1 MTQGTTLIRT
11 TQGDITKIASVVAIV
26 NAANNSLLGGGGVD
40 GAIHRAA
47 GKELLAECRK
57 LHGCETGEAK
67 ITKAYK
73 LPCKYVI
80 HTVGPIWRGGNRK
93 EAELLG
99 NCYRNSLKVAKEH
112 GIRSVAFPS
121 ISTGVYSYPL
131 EQAAAVAVRAVSEF
145 ITANPDAINEVV
157 WVLFDPRTKAAYDKA
172 LKTLEAELAAK
183 SEPVKTQNPTQQLD
197 FCLKYIPILEMI
209 DTDPSLKEACAKH
222 SAYAKD
228 EKHAS
233 LINYL
238 YNYFMKEAYKKGI
251 VVTNYSDL
259 VEEAGMKD
267 KVAEPTEEELKTL
280 SAEQILGCIAWHF
293 RRDYFSNG
301 SLISSSIAEGHMLRM
316 LKAYVEKM

>member
-1 MTQGTTLIRT
+1 MTQATTLIRT

-26 NAANNSLLGGGGVD
+26 NAANKSLLGGGGVD

-47 GKELLAECRK
+47 GKELLAECRT

-67 ITKAYK
+67 ITNAYK
-73 LPCKYVI
+73 LPCKHVI
-80 HTVGPIWRGGNRK
+80 HTVGPIWRGGSHN
-93 EAELLG
+93 EAELLA

-131 EQAAAVAVRAVSEF
+131 QQAAAVAVRAVSEF
-145 ITANPDAINEVV
+145 IFENPNAIDEVV

-209 DTDPSLKEACAKH
+209 DTDSSLKEACAKH

-267 KVAEPTEEELKTL
+267 KVAEP
-280 SAEQILGCIAWHF
+280 AEQILGCIAWHF